1 MLEGEPTCTIA
12 EPRHWNGMQL
22 SQTLSQ
28 SVTVQN
34 VHSERGLKAVFRAD
48 ILTCHTGERT
58 GVTNNINDDCSP
70 FRCSSSK
77 FLILTTLTDCQW
89 LTGTCRW
96 NRAICNVMS
105 FTCATPAVTSQKVC
119 REKWRPACDVF
130 WSLGSF
136 LFFCS
141 SGAFFLFSV
150 DEWPNV
156 DTTIAGYLWHQRE
169 ASSAAVQTPPCYR
182 CTGGGPS

>member
-48 ILTCHTGERT
+48 ILTCHTRERT

-70 FRCSSSK
+70 FRCSSSR

-89 LTGTCRW
+89 LTGTCQW

-156 DTTIAGYLWHQRE
+156 DTTIAGYL
-169 ASSAAVQTPPCYR
+169 
-182 CTGGGPS
+182 